1 MMLRVLA
8 APSARAGA
16 IAPTVIVAAR
26 AAAVRVFG
34 IIAARLFPHSPC
46 ASPKAQAGR
55 ARTGRAVNEPIE
67 ALIRAIPDFPIPGI
81 LFRDITPLLADPAG
95 FKATI
100 DLFVERFRDKRVEA
114 VVGIEARGYM
124 LGAPVAYALGAGFV
138 PVRKPGKLPGEKY
151 SEEYALEYG
160 TNTLEIHADA
170 VGNGHRVLVVDDLL
184 ATGGTIA
191 ATLRL
196 LEKLGAD
203 VVGVAVL
210 IELAALGGRAAIPDH
225 EVTSFIRY

>member
-1 MMLRVLA
+1 VTE
-8 APSARAGA
+8 S
-16 IAPTVIVAAR
+16 I
-26 AAAVRVFG
+26 
-34 IIAARLFPHSPC
+34 
-46 ASPKAQAGR
+46 
-55 ARTGRAVNEPIE
+55 EP
-67 ALIRAIPDFPIPGI
+67 LIRAIPDFPIPGI
-81 LFRDITPLLADPAG
+81 LFRDITPLLADPRG

-100 DLFVERFRDKRVEA
+100 DLFVERFRDAKVDA

-124 LGAPVAYALGAGFV
+124 IGAPVAYALGAGFV

-196 LEKLGAD
+196 LQKLGAN
-203 VVGVAVL
+203 VVGTAVL
-210 IELAALGGRAAIPDH
+210 IELEALNGRAALNGAPL
-225 EVTSFIRY
+225 TSFIKY

>member
-1 MMLRVLA
+1 M
-8 APSARAGA
+8 
-16 IAPTVIVAAR
+16 TV
-26 AAAVRVFG
+26 
-34 IIAARLFPHSPC
+34 
-46 ASPKAQAGR
+46 Q
-55 ARTGRAVNEPIE
+55 IE
-67 ALIRAIPDFPIPGI
+67 GLIRAIPDFPIPGI
-81 LFRDITPLLADPAG
+81 LFRDITPLLSDPTG

-100 DLFVERFRDKRVEA
+100 DVFVDRYRNAKVDA

-124 LGAPVAYALGAGFV
+124 LGAPVAYRLGAGFV
-138 PVRKPGKLPGEKY
+138 PVRKPGKLPGEKF

-170 VGNGHRVLVVDDLL
+170 VGHGKRVLVIDDLL

-196 LEKLGAD
+196 LEKLGAE

-210 IELAALGGRAAIPDH
+210 IELAALKGREALGGV
-225 EVTSFIRY
+225 ELTSFITY